1 MLGTNFKPLRLKAP
15 LAFDLNQKKA
25 DRLNLKP
32 VVINE
37 DGWIEEIPF
46 NGSAHINALVFA
58 NALMEIQLD
67 QTEIKKGELVYVR
80 PL

>member
-1 MLGTNFKPLRLKAP
+1 LGANFTPLKLKAP
-15 LAFDLNQKKA
+15 LAFDLKQKKT

-32 VVINE
+32 VIINE
-37 DGWIEEIPF
+37 LGLVEEIPF

-58 NALMEIQLD
+58 NALMEIQVG
-67 QTEIKKGELVYVR
+67 QTEIKEGELVYVR